1 MAAEYNWTEI
11 RNKCPEYVPSY
22 SNVTYGIVAMVG
34 VVLNCLLIAQFKK
47 QLNGSV
53 FLFALAFTDAF
64 YCLLYL
70 YNYPIKS
77 VAMFFESDL
86 FAEVHLSIQYYI
98 KPMEKFV
105 GIFVP
110 LLMMYIFHEKFL
122 WTCTSKIRQ
131 RYSFLTVN
139 RKKSTLTAV
148 TAAYGIVGAVLS
160 TWNLEITNT
169 GFCDV
174 TVVVFPSES
183 RYIDFLQN
191 GIVFFVLTMTYILTF
206 PFTLLVIVG
215 VIFFKEQ
222 EESEDGIEMENVED
236 DAKLI
241 KLVLKCISFQTLNV
255 FRTNSRLR
263 KSIVC
268 MLIVYFLYFLRGVV
282 SNFFIHIRGSDIYG
296 KNVFLRNERSWYYDF
311 MNVLISGSRIVLY
324 HVFCQEGLIVDYP
337 PNAIQTPQ
345 TV

>member
-34 VVLNCLLIAQFKK
+34 VVLNCHLIAQFKK

-53 FLFALAFTDAF
+53 FLFALAFTDVF

-77 VAMFFESDL
+77 VAMFFESDFL
-86 FAEVHLSIQYYI
+86 AEVHLSIQYYI

-110 LLMMYIFHEKFL
+110 LLMMYIIHEKFL

-148 TAAYGIVGAVLS
+148 TAVYAIVGTVLS

-191 GIVFFVLTMTYILTF
+191 GIVFFVLSMTYILTF

-222 EESEDGIEMENVED
+222 EESEDGIQMENVED

-241 KLVLKCISFQTLNV
+241 K
-255 FRTNSRLR
+255 TNSRLR

-282 SNFFIHIRGSDIYG
+282 SNFFIHVRGSDIYG

-324 HVFCQEGLIVDYP
+324 YVFCQEGLIVDYP

-345 TV
+345 AV